1 MSDKINNAN
10 EENIEKVDEIIN
22 VNNLP
27 EHIAIIMD
35 GNRRWAKKNNLN
47 TAQGHKEGAE
57 NLKRISKFANKIGI
71 KYLTVYAFSTENWK
85 RSEEE
90 VGAIMKLL
98 RFYIL
103 DFFKSYDENIKV
115 NVIGRIGDL
124 PKDLQK
130 EIRSVE
136 EKTKNNTG
144 LVLNI
149 AFNYGGRDEIVTA
162 VKTITQK
169 VLDGKLKIDDIT
181 ENEISN
187 SLYTAGQPD
196 PDLLIRTSGEE
207 RISNFLPWQISY
219 SEFVFTD
226 KYWPEYSN
234 SDLLESI
241 QIYQKRTRRFGGNK

>member
-1 MSDKINNAN
+1 MINLFKPKKNGDDLELKIDK
-10 EENIEKVDEIIN
+10 D
-22 VNNLP
+22 NLP

-98 RFYIL
+98 KFYIL

>member
-1 MSDKINNAN
+1 MSDTINNAN
-10 EENIEKVDEIIN
+10 EENIEKLDEIIN

-98 RFYIL
+98 KFYIL

-181 ENEISN
+181 ENEVSN

>member
-1 MSDKINNAN
+1 MSDTINNAN

-90 VGAIMKLL
+90 VVSIMKLL
-98 RFYIL
+98 KFYIL

-181 ENEISN
+181 ENEVSN